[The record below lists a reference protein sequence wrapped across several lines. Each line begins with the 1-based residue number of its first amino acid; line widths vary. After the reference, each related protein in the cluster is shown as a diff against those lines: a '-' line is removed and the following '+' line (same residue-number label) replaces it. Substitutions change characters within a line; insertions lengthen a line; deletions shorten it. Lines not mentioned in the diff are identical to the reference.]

1 MDTNTFIQRVQ
12 TWKFLTEEMR
22 GKLVSV
28 ADELSAEDRAEIL
41 SEANKV
47 GANFLVGM
55 EDAIPTLTRALRN
68 AKKDIRDSDEEVSRA
83 EDEAALPNFDTI

>member
-22 GKLVSV
+22 EKLVSI
-28 ADELSAEDRAEIL
+28 ADELSAEDKAEIL

-47 GANFLVGM
+47 GAKFLIGM
-55 EDAIPTLTRALRN
+55 EDIIPTLTRALRN
-68 AKKDIRDSDEEVSRA
+68 AKKDIRDSDE
-83 EDEAALPNFDTI
+83 AALPNFDTI